1 MAFSYQIFFN
11 LLVFIYGLSAI
22 GYFIFFITQKQEFG
36 SRAFVLVLSGWILQA
51 GLLAYRWLVFKS
63 FAVSNLYESLNFFA
77 WIIVLVYLISEFRRK
92 LWTDGVF
99 VLPLVVSL
107 AAYAATLNSDLRP
120 LPAVLKSPWM
130 AVHVTLCFL
139 SYACF
144 TLAFCFA
151 VMYVWQEK
159 ELKSR
164 KVDGFFF
171 RLPAL
176 EFLDRLG
183 YRAVVFGFIFL
194 SLGIVSGSIWA
205 QKAWGV
211 FWNWDPKETWSLV
224 MWLLY
229 LVYLHGRLMSGWRGK
244 KSAYLSIIGFAVM
257 LFTYLGVSF
266 LLPGLHSYL
275 SK

>member
-183 YRAVVFGFIFL
+183 YQAVVFGFIFL

>member
-22 GYFIFFITQKQEFG
+22 GYFIFFITQKREFG
-36 SRAFVLVLSGWILQA
+36 SCAFVLVLSGWILQA

-176 EFLDRLG
+176 QFLDRLG

-211 FWNWDPKETWSLV
+211 FWNWDPKETWSLITWFFYAA
-224 MWLLY
+224 M
-229 LVYLHGRLMSGWRGK
+229 LHQRLTVGWRGRK
-244 KSAYLSIIGFAVM
+244 AAIMAIVGFLSV
-257 LFTYLGVSF
+257 LFTFLGVNL
-266 LLPGLHSYL
+266 LLPGLHTYSNW
-275 SK
+275 

>member
-1 MAFSYQIFFN
+1 MIFSYKNFFN
-11 LLVFIYGLSAI
+11 LLVALYAASAA
-22 GYFIFFITQKQEFG
+22 GYLLFFITQKKKLGFWG
-36 SRAFVLVLSGWILQA
+36 FVLALSGWILHA
-51 GLLAYRWLVFKS
+51 GLVVYRCLVFKS
-63 FAVSNLYESLNFFA
+63 FAVSGLYESLSFFA
-77 WIIVLVYLISEFRRK
+77 WIIVLVYLIFEFRYRQH
-92 LWTDGVF
+92 TDGIF
-99 VLPLVVSL
+99 VMPLAVSL
-107 AAYAATLNSDLRP
+107 MAYAAALNSDVKP
-120 LPAVLKSPWM
+120 LPAVLRSQWM
-130 AVHVTLCFL
+130 AIHVTLCFL

-151 VMYVWQEK
+151 VMYIWQEK

-164 KVDGFFF
+164 KVDVFFF

-183 YRAVVFGFIFL
+183 YRAIVFGFVFL

-205 QKAWGV
+205 QKAWGNY
-211 FWNWDPKETWSLV
+211 WSWDPKETFSLIL
-224 MWLLY
+224 WLLY
-229 LVYLHGRLMSGWRGK
+229 LVYLHGRLMSLWRGK
-244 KSAYLSIIGFAVM
+244 KSANLAIIGFAIM

>member
-1 MAFSYQIFFN
+1 MSFN
-11 LLVFIYGLSAI
+11 LLVFIYALSAI
-22 GYFIFFITQKQEFG
+22 GYFIFFITQNRKFG
-36 SRAFVLVLSGWILQA
+36 SSGFILALSGWILQA
-51 GLLAYRWLVFKS
+51 GLLVSRGLVFKS

-77 WIIVLVYLISEFRRK
+77 WIIATVYIISEFRQK
-92 LWTDGVF
+92 QWTDGVF

-107 AAYAATLNSDLRP
+107 TAYAATLNSDIKP
-120 LPAVLKSPWM
+120 IPAVLKSPWM

-151 VMYVWQEK
+151 FMYIWQEK

-164 KVDGFFF
+164 KLDGFFF

-183 YRAVVFGFIFL
+183 YRAVIFGFIFL

-244 KSAYLSIIGFAVM
+244 KSAFLAMIGFAVM

-275 SK
+275 AK

>member
-11 LLVFIYGLSAI
+11 LSVFIYGLSAI
-22 GYFIFFITQKQEFG
+22 GYFIFFITQKQKFG
-36 SRAFVLVLSGWILQA
+36 SCGFVLVLSGWILQA

-77 WIIVLVYLISEFRRK
+77 WIIVSVYIISEFRQK
-92 LWTDGVF
+92 QWTDGVF

-120 LPAVLKSPWM
+120 MPAVLKSPWM

-151 VMYVWQEK
+151 VMYIWQEK

-164 KVDGFFF
+164 KLDGFFF

-183 YRAVVFGFIFL
+183 YRAVVFGFVFL

-244 KSAYLSIIGFAVM
+244 KSAYLATIGFAVM

>member
-1 MAFSYQIFFN
+1 MVFSYQIFFN

-22 GYFIFFITQKQEFG
+22 GYFIFFITQKQKFG
-36 SRAFVLVLSGWILQA
+36 SCGFVLVLSGWIFHA

-63 FAVSNLYESLNFFA
+63 FAVSNLYESLSFFA
-77 WIIVLVYLISEFRRK
+77 WIIVLVYLISEFRQK
-92 LWTDGVF
+92 QWTDGVF

-120 LPAVLKSPWM
+120 MPAVLKSPWM

-151 VMYVWQEK
+151 VMYIWQEK

-164 KVDGFFF
+164 KVDCFFF

-183 YRAVVFGFIFL
+183 YRAVIFGFIFL

-211 FWNWDPKETWSLV
+211 FWSWDPKETWSLV

-244 KSAYLSIIGFAVM
+244 KSAYLAIIGFAVM
-257 LFTYLGVSF
+257 IFTYLGVSF

-275 SK
+275 AK